1 MGEAIIG
8 YLQAVGIKSRLRV
21 MERAAYFTA
30 WREKK
35 LHGIILVITSVMGNA
50 ATRLEPYATKGG
62 IYAYGSLPEIDD
74 LFARQAR
81 EVDTKKR
88 EVLVHQ
94 MQKAMTEYALN
105 VPIYDLAFIW
115 GVGPRVEVSGANLIP
130 GFPYSAPFE
139 DLKLKP

>member
-8 YLQAVGIKSRLRV
+8 YLQAVGIKSRMRV

-81 EVDTKKR
+81 QVAAKKH
-88 EVLVHQ
+88 EALLAP
-94 MQKAMTEYALN
+94 MQN
-105 VPIYDLAFIW
+105 
-115 GVGPRVEVSGANLIP
+115 ANI
-130 GFPYSAPFE
+130 
-139 DLKLKP
+139 